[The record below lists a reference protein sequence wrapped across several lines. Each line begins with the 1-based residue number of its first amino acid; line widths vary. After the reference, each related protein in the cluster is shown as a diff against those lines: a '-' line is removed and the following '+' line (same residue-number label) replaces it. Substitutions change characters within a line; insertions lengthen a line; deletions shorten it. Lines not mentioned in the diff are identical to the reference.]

1 MRFSFK
7 CGTLLAVLFLALS
20 PARPAAA
27 QSDDVMIPVSAVTN
41 GTLSAT
47 NAPDDAFDQVRV
59 FTEAMLLVR
68 KYYVTD
74 KSYEDLIRGAMRGM
88 LESLDAHSE
97 FMDAEAHD
105 ALQEDTAGK
114 FSGVG
119 INLGIKNNVLTV
131 IAPIED
137 TPAFRAGI
145 QAGDII
151 TAINSNKTE
160 RMEMKDA
167 VKQLRGDTGTRVSLT
182 IRRQGSVAEQTFDLE
197 RAVIEVPSIKGVRML
212 RGEIGYVRIVQFS
225 DPTADLLQKSLA
237 PLVTNHLAGLV
248 LDLRNNP
255 GGLLTSAI
263 EVAQQFLPVGSLIV
277 STQGRKGLE
286 SRTEGVA
293 GGTNHYTNFPMVV
306 LVNRGSASASEIVAG
321 ALHDHKRAVLIGETT
336 FGKGSV
342 QAVLPLSSD
351 PGCALRLTIAHYYTP
366 AGKLIQDIGLDPD
379 IPIDVSTEEWIRVQ
393 RHRAQLENPE
403 LFTEEARKA
412 DEAVVDRQLERALD
426 VLQALKVL
434 H

>member
-1 MRFSFK
+1 MRIFLAM
-7 CGTLLAVLFLALS
+7 LLAALS
-20 PARPAAA
+20 LVRPAAA
-27 QSDDVMIPVSAVTN
+27 QSDDVMIPVAGQTN
-41 GTLSAT
+41 AALSAT

-97 FMDAEAHD
+97 FMNAEAR
-105 ALQEDTAGK
+105 AELQEDTAGK

-119 INLGIKNNVLTV
+119 INLGSKNGVLTV

-145 QAGDII
+145 QAGDVI

-160 RMEMKDA
+160 RLEMKDA
-167 VKQLRGDTGTRVSLT
+167 VKQLRGDTGSGVTLT
-182 IRRQGSVAEQTFDLE
+182 IRRQGSAVDQTFELE

-212 RGEIGYVRIVQFS
+212 RGEIGYIRIVQFS
-225 DPTADLLQKSLA
+225 DPTADLLQKALA
-237 PLVTNHLAGLV
+237 PLVTNHMAGLV

-263 EVAQQFLPVGSLIV
+263 EVAQQFLPAGALIV

-286 SRTEGVA
+286 SRTENVA
-293 GGTNHYTNFPMVV
+293 GGTIHYTNFPMVV

-342 QAVLPLSSD
+342 QGVLPLSSD

-366 AGKLIQDIGLDPD
+366 AGKLIQDVGLDPD
-379 IPIDVSTEEWIRVQ
+379 IPIDISMEEWIRVQ

-426 VLQALKVL
+426 VLQALKVFK
-434 H
+434 

>member
-1 MRFSFK
+1 MRI
-7 CGTLLAVLFLALS
+7 FLAMLFAALS
-20 PARPAAA
+20 LARPAAA
-27 QSDDVMIPVSAVTN
+27 RSDDVLIPVAGQASAA
-41 GTLSAT
+41 LSAT

-59 FTEAMLLVR
+59 FTEAMLMVR

-97 FMDAEAHD
+97 FMNAEAREE
-105 ALQEDTAGK
+105 LQEDTAGK

-119 INLGIKNNVLTV
+119 INLGSKNGVLTV

-145 QAGDII
+145 QAGDVI

-160 RMEMKDA
+160 RLEMKDA
-167 VKQLRGDTGTRVSLT
+167 VKQLRGDTGSGVTLT
-182 IRRQGSVAEQTFDLE
+182 IRRQGSAVEQTFELE
-197 RAVIEVPSIKGVRML
+197 RAVIAVPSIKGVRML
-212 RGEIGYVRIVQFS
+212 RGEIGYIRIVQFS
-225 DPTADLLQKSLA
+225 DPTAELLQKALA
-237 PLVTNHLAGLV
+237 PLVTNNLAGLV

-263 EVAQQFLPVGSLIV
+263 EVAQQFLPAGALIV

-293 GGTNHYTNFPMVV
+293 GGTVHYTNFPMVV

-321 ALHDHKRAVLIGETT
+321 ALHDHRRAVLIGETT

-342 QAVLPLSSD
+342 QGVLPLSSD

-366 AGKLIQDIGLDPD
+366 AGRMIQDAGLDPD
-379 IPIDVSTEEWIRVQ
+379 IPIDVSMEEWIRVQ
-393 RHRAQLENPE
+393 RRRAHLENPE

-426 VLQALKVL
+426 VLQALKVFK
-434 H
+434 